1 MKIEFMRIENWRS
14 FYGINE
20 IIFSTDPEKNVT
32 LVRAENGVGKTSL
45 LAALNWCLFAIL
57 PPEEDF
63 QNPKDLLNSSAIEI
77 DNATRTKIELE
88 FEHKGKK
95 YKASRTYDQLH
106 HRTNAL
112 RLVEIKDGGE
122 SPLSSS
128 VNVDR
133 FINSV
138 LPKEMAPHFFFYGE
152 ATSRYADE
160 SGAQAFGSAV
170 KNILGATVAGIALND
185 LERAF
190 KDYQREASDNSS
202 DEAIDVQKKID
213 EIEENEEPL
222 KEQLEAAKV
231 EEQAAEELVVE
242 IDKQLLGSKQV
253 REDQAKR
260 DELNKRLES
269 LRTRLSSEFNESQ
282 KWFDK
287 FGTALL
293 AKSFIEDVKNLI
305 EQEDTRKKIP
315 GPFNEKF
322 VNDVLEDGECICGR
336 AISPG
341 SPEELHVKSL
351 LDTATDEMMINRI
364 LSTNVALGRLEE
376 KGRNGWH
383 VLQKSNADRIRINE
397 QISIAEAEVK
407 EISNRL
413 LNSEISSI
421 AEKEEARK
429 VAKARQRS
437 SITKQ
442 ATIENTLKENQRR
455 IEALRRE
462 QDKLVRES
470 LTAKRFVKRAQLAG
484 ALSARLKSRLTDE
497 EMFARIEIKKKIDAI
512 ISAFM
517 RKTLTVKIDQNYRV
531 SVKNENGDNAALS
544 KGEKQLLGL
553 AFTGAIADYARD
565 REGEEVDILLSGTD
579 APLVVD
585 APFGELDDRY
595 RKAVTNFLPEMAPQV
610 VLLLSSSQGT
620 EEVLAELEGKIG
632 SQYILSRFEKAA
644 SNGREV
650 ETLEVNGRVFNLT
663 QYDQEFTGT
672 QIQEVN

>member
-14 FYGINE
+14 FYGVNE

-231 EEQAAEELVVE
+231 EEQAAEALVVE

-260 DELNKRLES
+260 DQLNKRLES

-376 KGRNGWH
+376 KGRNGWN
-383 VLQKSNADRIRINE
+383 VLQKSNADRIHINE

-470 LTAKRFVKRAQLAG
+470 LTAKRYVKRAQLAG

-650 ETLEVNGRVFNLT
+650 ETLDVNGRVFNLT

>member
-213 EIEENEEPL
+213 EIEESEEPL

-231 EEQAAEELVVE
+231 EEQAAEALVVE
-242 IDKQLLGSKQV
+242 IDQQLLGSKQV

-376 KGRNGWH
+376 KGRNGWN

-421 AEKEEARK
+421 AEKEETRK

-470 LTAKRFVKRAQLAG
+470 LTAKRYVKRAQLAG

-620 EEVLAELEGKIG
+620 EEVLSELEGKIG